1 MSPGLPPE
9 ADGAAGAAAQP
20 VQAAPSEAAGAAAF
34 RRVHPL
40 HYHQAFLAQ
49 GVRPDGRGLLRG
61 RRAAASAAV
70 VSSADGSAMA
80 KLGQTTVLAGVQAVP
95 TLPSE
100 AEPGEGRVVV
110 TLDQPLAGGERGGQA
125 RQEREQSA
133 LSELLQRS
141 AAGMADGN
149 LTDACLLAMLVA
161 LSDTALPAVRFSTG
175 EGEGEDGTAR
185 AEEEALLST
194 SFTLLLDS
202 DGAFRGLHKPG
213 GAPLDEA
220 TTRESLAAARKRLPA
235 LVAASSAKRAGLR
248 F

>member
-20 VQAAPSEAAGAAAF
+20 AQGPSEAAGAAAF

-100 AEPGEGRVVV
+100 AEPGEGRVVIS
-110 TLDQPLAGGERGGQA
+110 LDQPLAGGERGGQA

-141 AAGMADGN
+141 AAGM
-149 LTDACLLAMLVA
+149 VA
-161 LSDTALPAVRFSTG
+161 AASLCIEAEGGGVSETASESIHQSTPHPSLGGEGGLGVPLYSARARGGRRPRDCREAAERLPRGGRETAERRTAL
-175 EGEGEDGTAR
+175 
-185 AEEEALLST
+185 
-194 SFTLLLDS
+194 FTPHRS
-202 DGAFRGLHKPG
+202 R
-213 GAPLDEA
+213 
-220 TTRESLAAARKRLPA
+220 
-235 LVAASSAKRAGLR
+235 
-248 F
+248 